1 MNKKKIKIILSIIVF
16 ILLIIVFI
24 LAYILLNKYILK
36 VNFENDV
43 LPFASKNDK
52 TIFQI
57 NKITFFSNCD
67 AKNKTN
73 TANNFTIE
81 NLYQYTDLA
90 IFISSSSSEEKTME
104 NTLKKVSIENIK
116 YNKKAELRR
125 T

>member
-1 MNKKKIKIILSIIVF
+1 MSIIVF
-16 ILLIIVFI
+16 ILFIIVFI